1 MCEPPLITSLGKTMT
16 LQPLVSD
23 CPAIVYLDF
32 KSPYAYLAV
41 EPTRELERELG
52 VQFDWRPFVLDIPSY
67 LGSARLDKTG
77 NVVEQS
83 RSSEQWSGVKYAY
96 YDCRRYANL
105 RKQTIRGTEKIWDT
119 NLVATAMLWV
129 KNYDYDTQQQFI
141 DLVFQPFWKRK
152 LDVEDSAVIQHLLDE
167 IGANGTAFNE
177 WAQAEGA
184 AMNTQLQ
191 ATAFSAGIFGVP
203 TYVVGTDLYF
213 GREHLPRICWQL
225 TKQVGN
231 APDIGNPLPAVLPEQ
246 PQTPAQITI
255 GIDYSLDSLLALPQ
269 LLQLLSNYSGDVT
282 WVMIEPRKSSAPPL
296 DNDGSRSALHK
307 QWREKNRLLN
317 LDRYNSTG
325 TKSDKYTDAI
335 DQLMRKHN
343 ISPKKNGPEQVV
355 RPAMPGVVVMLGDE
369 LFIGR
374 QHLPLITAR
383 LK

>member
-1 MCEPPLITSLGKTMT
+1 MT

-23 CPAIVYLDF
+23 SPAIIYLDF
-32 KSPYAYLAV
+32 KSPYAYLAI

-67 LGSARLDKTG
+67 LGSARLGKTG
-77 NVVEQS
+77 KVVEQS
-83 RSSEQWSGVKYAY
+83 RSNEQWSGVKYAY

-141 DLVFQPFWKRK
+141 DLVFQPFWKRE
-152 LDVEDSAVIQHLLDE
+152 LDVESNAVIRNLLDQV
-167 IGANGTAFNE
+167 GANGTAFNE
-177 WAQAEGA
+177 WAHTKGA
-184 AMNTQLQ
+184 AINTQLQ
-191 ATAFSAGIFGVP
+191 TSAFSAGIFGVP

-213 GREHLPRICWQL
+213 GREHLPRIRWQL
-225 TKQVGN
+225 TEQVGS

-282 WVMIEPRKSSAPPL
+282 WVMIETRKPSAQPL

-317 LDRYNSTG
+317 LDRYNSTEAESG
-325 TKSDKYTDAI
+325 NYTNAI
-335 DQLMRKHN
+335 DLLMQKHK
-343 ISPKKNGPEQVV
+343 ISLKMNGPEQVV
-355 RPAMPGVVVMLGDE
+355 RPAMPGVVVLLGDE